1 MILKNTKEDIIICE
15 SELQQLLKQPE
26 SAISKYNLIY
36 TYEADLSIIRKSTV
50 KASCTIQQWIFK
62 LKKRSI

>member
-1 MILKNTKEDIIICE
+1 MTLKNTKEDIIICE

-36 TYEADLSIIRKSTV
+36 TYEADLSIIRKKHGKGFMYHPTMD
-50 KASCTIQQWIFK
+50 
-62 LKKRSI
+62 L